1 MGPLPDMRWQLAS
14 PVDPPCGKSAIRL
27 MKDQFID
34 DLARASKLD
43 SEAFQLDDAKSSVVM
58 RCKTVSRLVVGLQYK
73 LPFCTQRHAMRRRA
87 TPENADA
94 PRTESHVDA
103 VTSGK
108 AREDNVSDHGLKR
121 CRKTDDV
128 ALAVG
133 QEGNREPVRQQTV
146 EVLWQF
152 EGLIVTMRHGGDH
165 PAPRPVQGSILLLY
179 RHDAVG
185 RMFIVAGIG
194 RKIVRRAGIWVAGL
208 FPRLLV
214 NLHLDKGLFPLLA
227 EALAPIDRLA
237 AAQAIDDVPGQR
249 SQNCARVAI
258 GQDRDPHAKV
268 RHEGHPCSPTRPT
281 STMKKH
287 PVTAIA
293 LTLKTKA
300 IMRCAELG
308 EF

>member
-194 RKIVRRAGIWVAGL
+194 RKIVRRAGIFGWRAFSRAFLSTCIWTRACSRCSRKRWRQSIGSRPRRRSMMYQVSVPRTALGL
-208 FPRLLV
+208 RLV
-214 NLHLDKGLFPLLA
+214 K
-227 EALAPIDRLA
+227 I
-237 AAQAIDDVPGQR
+237 AIPTPKSGT
-249 SQNCARVAI
+249 RVI
-258 GQDRDPHAKV
+258 R
-268 RHEGHPCSPTRPT
+268 
-281 STMKKH
+281 
-287 PVTAIA
+287 
-293 LTLKTKA
+293 
-300 IMRCAELG
+300 
-308 EF
+308 